1 MATNHL
7 RHAPSAAAPRPT
19 LTKKLFFRPAVG
31 LLAVLMAGVAPS
43 AFAVPP
49 KVTKAV
55 PDHGDTDVDPA
66 LTQIVIEFNQD
77 MSHDGFSVC
86 GGGPTFPEVVDKP
99 KWKGP
104 RVFVINVRLQPEHD
118 YEFSIN
124 CPAAANFRSA
134 AGESAAIYPIS
145 FRTGSSTTKAAKR
158 LTSKENV
165 AAMDECRRLIDEA
178 YSYRNLRKV
187 NWNKQFRR
195 YATKLKK
202 ARTPAEFARTAA
214 KVLAPAK
221 DVHMWLQVERTS
233 FPTFQRRYKP
243 NYNLSLL
250 PQIVPQWNDHNSV
263 VSTGRFDDGP
273 TYILIKSWGS
283 NNPTDMEP
291 AFAALSAASP
301 DKGVIVDVRPNAGG
315 AEPLALEF
323 AGCFVRE
330 PATYSQSAFRTKRK
344 KSGFAKPAQRVVEP
358 NKARPAFKGPVVV
371 LMGKGVMSS
380 CESFVL
386 MMRHGAKAPLI
397 GDTTL
402 GSSGNPK
409 PHELGNGV
417 TLILPSWKDMQPD
430 GTVIEGKGVD
440 PDIRVKPTKADF
452 KTSDPV
458 IEAAIKE
465 LKKRAGSR

>member
-1 MATNHL
+1 MLYGVVAAFLILPFAATAN
-7 RHAPSAAAPRPT
+7 AA
-19 LTKKLFFRPAVG
+19 
-31 LLAVLMAGVAPS
+31 
-43 AFAVPP
+43 PP
-49 KVTKAV
+49 KVVKAV

-66 LTQIVIEFNQD
+66 LTQITIEFDQD
-77 MSHDGFSVC
+77 MTPDSFSVC

-99 KWKGP
+99 VWKWP
-104 RVFVINVRLQPEHD
+104 RTFVINVRLQPDHGYD
-118 YEFSIN
+118 LSIN
-124 CPAAANFRSA
+124 CSGAVNFRNA

-145 FRTGSSTTKAAKR
+145 FHTRAATVRETKR
-158 LTSKENV
+158 LTSKDNV
-165 AAMDECRRLIDEA
+165 AAIEECRRLIDEA
-178 YSYRNLRKV
+178 YSYRNLRTV

-195 YATKLKK
+195 YTTKLKK
-202 ARTPAEFARTAA
+202 AKTPAEFARTAA
-214 KVLAPAK
+214 KLLAPAK
-221 DVHMWLQVERTS
+221 DLHMWLQVERIS

-243 NYNLSLL
+243 NYNLKLL
-250 PQIVPQWNDHNSV
+250 PQIVPQWNDHNPV
-263 VSTGRFDDGP
+263 VSTGRFDDGI
-273 TYILIKSWGS
+273 TYILINSWGS
-283 NNPTDMEP
+283 NNPSDLEP
-291 AFAALSAASP
+291 AFSALSAASP
-301 DKGVIVDVRPNAGG
+301 DKGVIVDVRPNSGG

-330 PATYSQSAFRTKRK
+330 PATYSQSSFRTKRK

-397 GDTTL
+397 GDTTY

-409 PHELGNGV
+409 PHDLGNGV
-417 TLILPSWKDMQPD
+417 TLVLPSWKDMQPD
-430 GTVIEGKGVD
+430 GTVIEGKGID
-440 PDIRVKPTKADF
+440 PDIRVKPAKADF